1 MAAAITVQTTRSAR
15 LRAPAVSLATLAL
28 GLSLVTVGVAAL
40 PSRRLGPTA
49 RGPWRC
55 RRRAQ
60 LRHAAR
66 SREVPG
72 SPSIRWSARRSRRG
86 GGEASCRFSAR
97 DRAAGALDVV
107 AELDGAPQAY
117 YRLDREVVEFGQNVI
132 WDHLGARADPYP
144 IPHLGLA
151 ADWFPSEN
159 QLVTTDGVR
168 LMTIVVTSVSAG
180 AGGDARVAAS
190 LPRAARL
197 AVTVRGPSQHR
208 PGRGGY

>member
-28 GLSLVTVGVAAL
+28 GLSLVTVGCGGAAK
-40 PSRRLGPTA
+40 P
-49 RGPWRC
+49 
-55 RRRAQ
+55 
-60 LRHAAR
+60 AAR
-66 SREVPG
+66 PNRARPVAL
-72 SPSIRWSARRSRRG
+72 SPPCSASARRALARSSG
-86 GGEASCRFSAR
+86 IAVDSVVGSPFTASGGEASCRFSAR

-168 LMTIVVTSVSAG
+168 LITIVVTSVSAG

-190 LPRAARL
+190 LARTYLGTL
-197 AVTVRGPSQHR
+197 ASL
-208 PGRGGY
+208 